1 MTSRAR
7 LSGLWT
13 LLLGTQAS
21 LAQAQSLP
29 APAAG
34 YQDRVIAGGTLAPDI
49 SNGDLGDID
58 GQGLARSLQIDSI
71 ASDLSSRGGGASTSA
86 FESGFVAKYQ
96 WDTQNY
102 GAWSLDAS
110 ARAGS
115 SDLGPSEQGQGGV
128 LAVRE
133 RGVSF
138 DGGWQ
143 ADNALGDVNSP
154 DIGLARSQTRFFL
167 PTGAIQGVTTEWRG
181 PDGLQLV
188 AGGGVPG
195 FYDGIE
201 VPDFR
206 TLSGSTAT
214 LGAQMSPAAQWT
226 VGGQIIEAHDVNLAI
241 GPVALGN
248 SLMSSTAALVSAS
261 WQDHGERVQFN
272 VLDNDV
278 SGKGNATGAWVDGT
292 MTSGRVQQSAGAFR
306 VDPNMTWGNQAIS
319 NDVEGAYYRVDYQ
332 NRRWIADAG
341 VDEVHSV
348 SGLGSNITFLTGD
361 ARYQLSHDWG
371 VGGAANISSSGGGTG
386 WSLQGYVDHLNEW
399 GSGRL
404 QVDYADARG
413 AHAPGAAAPGAAA
426 RGAVAPGST
435 DQALT
440 FEQTWNMPVGTHL
453 STAVSA
459 QHASGSLI
467 DGVAQDSTVLGLNLF
482 GGGEVTA
489 RLGAEANV
497 HWATTLSGVAA
508 PGVSANVSLTYQIS
522 RSWQVLATYYDSRT
536 ESYTPL
542 TVVSPLTPPVAPVP
556 ALEERGVFLTVR
568 YRRASGAHF
577 APLGGAP
584 GGASGELTGIVY
596 LDANDNGHLDAG
608 ESGAANVTVVLDGH
622 YSVQTDANGR
632 FDFAAVATGHHVI
645 SVVPDNLPLP
655 WMLSG
660 EGRVEVVVG
669 TRDRSDIAIAAQRPR

>member
-1 MTSRAR
+1 MTSRAKFFC
-7 LSGLWT
+7 LWGT
-13 LLLGTQAS
+13 LLGTQAS
-21 LAQAQSLP
+21 LAQPQSLP
-29 APAAG
+29 PAAAA
-34 YQDRVIAGGTLAPDI
+34 YQDRVIAGGTLTPDI
-49 SNGDLGDID
+49 SNGDSGGVDSE
-58 GQGLARSLQIDSI
+58 GLSRSLQIDGI
-71 ASDLSSRGGGASTSA
+71 VSDLSSRGGGTSTNA
-86 FESGFVAKYQ
+86 FESGFLAKYQ

-154 DIGLARSQTRFFL
+154 DIGLARAQTRFFL
-167 PTGAIQGVTTEWRG
+167 PTGAIQGLTTEWRG
-181 PDGLQLV
+181 PDGLQIV

-214 LGAQMSPAAQWT
+214 LGAQWSPAAQWT

-241 GPVALGN
+241 GPVALGGA
-248 SLMSSTAALVSAS
+248 LMSSTAALMSTA
-261 WQDHGERVQFN
+261 WQDHGDRLQLN

-278 SGKGNATGAWVDGT
+278 SGKGNGTGAWVDGT
-292 MTSGRVQQSAGAFR
+292 MTSGRVQQSAGVFR
-306 VDPNMTWGNQAIS
+306 IAPDMTWGNQVIS
-319 NDVEGAYYRVDYQ
+319 NDMEGAYYRFDYQ

-348 SGLGSNITFLTGD
+348 SGLGSDITFLTGD
-361 ARYQLSHDWG
+361 ARYQLSHAWG
-371 VGGAANISSSGGGTG
+371 VGGATNVSRSDGGTG
-386 WSLQGYVDHLNEW
+386 WSLQGYLDHLNKW

-404 QVDYADARG
+404 QVDYADA
-413 AHAPGAAAPGAAA
+413 PGVAAA
-426 RGAVAPGST
+426 ST
-435 DQALT
+435 TQSGGERTLT

-459 QHASGSLI
+459 ERSNDTVVQGA
-467 DGVAQDSTVLGLNLF
+467 VQDSTVLGLNLF
-482 GGGEVTA
+482 GGGELTA

-497 HWATTLSGVAA
+497 RWATTISGRAA
-508 PGVSANVSLTYQIS
+508 PGVSANVSLTYQVS
-522 RSWQVLATYYDSRT
+522 RNWQVLATYYDSRT
-536 ESYTPL
+536 EAYSPL
-542 TVVSPLTPPVAPVP
+542 TVVSPLTPPVATPVP
-556 ALEERGVFLTVR
+556 SQEQRGVFLTVR

-577 APLGGAP
+577 APLGGAA
-584 GGASGELTGIVY
+584 GGASGELTGMVY
-596 LDANDNGHLDAG
+596 LDANNNGHLDAG
-608 ESGAANVTVVLDGH
+608 ESGAANVTVVLDGR

-632 FDFAAVATGHHVI
+632 FDFAAVATGRHVV
-645 SVVPDNLPLP
+645 SVVSDNLPLP
-655 WMLSG
+655 WTLSG
-660 EGRVEVVVG
+660 DGRVEVTIG
-669 TRDRSDIAIAAQRPR
+669 TRDRTDIAIAAQRSR